1 MYISMNK
8 LKFNEFNILNNEVIY
23 IFLIVVIK
31 EKIKGINCNVSL
43 LL

>member
-1 MYISMNK
+1 MYINMNK
-8 LKFNEFNILNNEVIY
+8 LKFNEFNILNKEVIY

>member
-8 LKFNEFNILNNEVIY
+8 LKFNEFNILNNEVKY

-43 LL
+43 